1 MSDTITATFQV
12 STSDADQT
20 RALGEDLGR
29 ILAAG
34 DLVMLSGGLG
44 AGKTTLTQGIGIG
57 MGVRG
62 RVASPTFIVARVHP
76 SLSGGPDLIHADAY
90 RIKDLSDLE
99 TLDLDSSLDEAVT
112 VVEWGEGKTEAMSNE
127 RLSIEV
133 RRASGGQ
140 ADTDGDIIDL
150 EHMDDG
156 TRLIVLRAHGHRWD
170 GVLDA
175 VVAAH
180 GGRRIDEPDTDE

>member
-29 ILAAG
+29 SLAAG

-112 VVEWGEGKTEAMSNE
+112 VVEWGEGKTEAMSDE

>member
-29 ILAAG
+29 VLAAG

-112 VVEWGEGKTEAMSNE
+112 VVEWGEGKTEAMSDE

-150 EHMDDG
+150 QHMDDG

-175 VVAAH
+175 LVAAH